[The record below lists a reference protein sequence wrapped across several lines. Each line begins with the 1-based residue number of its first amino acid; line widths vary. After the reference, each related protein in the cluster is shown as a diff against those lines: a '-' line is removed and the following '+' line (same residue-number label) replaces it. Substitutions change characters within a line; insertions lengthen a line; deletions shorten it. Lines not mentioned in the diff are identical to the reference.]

1 MQHVAKAVLVLHR
14 SSPVLSWFFQLCQ
27 GALGRR
33 SDKERAK
40 SICAVVAERLM
51 GERLRWCWLDTGGS
65 HWYVDGAAEL
75 PFPAQTSVVRSDLEI
90 FPAAR

>member
-1 MQHVAKAVLVLHR
+1 MLQRLCWYCTGHLLSCPGSFNFAKVHLEEEVIR
-14 SSPVLSWFFQLCQ
+14 
-27 GALGRR
+27 
-33 SDKERAK
+33 KRAK
-40 SICAVVAERLM
+40 SICAVVAECLM
-51 GERLRWCWLDTGGS
+51 GERLSWCWLDTGGS